1 MNKISVIGLGY
12 VGLPLALMLS
22 KSYNVNGYD
31 INNKRISDL
40 NKGIDNNRQFSRKE
54 IKSFDKIVFSSNHKN
69 LMNSNYFIVTVPTP
83 IKNLKPDLSIL
94 TSACKLI
101 AKYIK
106 KKSIIVF
113 ESTVYPGVTE
123 DYCGKIISKISG
135 FEYKKDFYMAY
146 SPERVNPGDKKRT
159 IEKITK
165 ILGASDPKTLQKV
178 KMIYSSFLKDKVFTV
193 SNIKIAE
200 AAKVIENAQRDI
212 NIAFMNELKEI
223 FDKADINI
231 FEVLRAANTKWNFLN
246 FEPGFVGGHCIG
258 VDPYYLAEFAKK
270 NKVDPKVILSGRKT
284 NERAI
289 KLCMDSIIDITY
301 KINNPK
307 VLVLG
312 LTFKENCPDIR
323 NSKTIEL
330 IQSMIDHNI
339 KVSVYDP
346 WVHIDDKD
354 TLMFPLID
362 DLPNKQDFNLIV
374 IAVKHKIFYEI
385 GYNKIKNI
393 STNKQCQIMDI
404 KNLFNKK

>member
-1 MNKISVIGLGY
+1 
-12 VGLPLALMLS
+12 
-22 KSYNVNGYD
+22 
-31 INNKRISDL
+31 
-40 NKGIDNNRQFSRKE
+40 
-54 IKSFDKIVFSSNHKN
+54 
-69 LMNSNYFIVTVPTP
+69 
-83 IKNLKPDLSIL
+83 
-94 TSACKLI
+94 
-101 AKYIK
+101 
-106 KKSIIVF
+106 
-113 ESTVYPGVTE
+113 
-123 DYCGKIISKISG
+123 
-135 FEYKKDFYMAY
+135 MAY

-212 NIAFMNELKEI
+212 NIAFINELKEI